1 MIPVTALQL
10 PFHLAIPGARVQLV
24 EQSDGFVMKVY
35 HSGVTHILHAQRQ
48 HVRLFIS
55 LTRAAAFLS
64 RHNIH
69 IFSVATSNATPAAI
83 ESDLVREFAVTTTSI
98 PITISKPGPYP
109 IKNASTI
116 LNHSGS
122 ASDDDLADHFLQ
134 ELEDYKDSL

>member
-10 PFHLAIPGARVQLV
+10 PFHLAIPGVRVQLA
-24 EQSDGFVMKVY
+24 EQPDGFVMKVY
-35 HSGVTHILHAQRQ
+35 HSGITHILHAQRQ

-55 LTRAAAFLS
+55 LNRAAAFLS

-69 IFSVATSNATPAAI
+69 IFSVATSGATHASI
-83 ESDLVREFAVTTTSI
+83 ESDLVREFAVATIPTPPTT
-98 PITISKPGPYP
+98 SKPGPHP
-109 IKNASTI
+109 IKNANAI
-116 LNHSGS
+116 LKNSGS

>member
-24 EQSDGFVMKVY
+24 EHADGFIMKVY
-35 HSGVTHILHAQRQ
+35 HSGITHILHAQRQ

-55 LTRAAAFLS
+55 LNRAAAFLS
-64 RHNIH
+64 RQNIH
-69 IFSVATSNATPAAI
+69 IFSVATSSATPAAI
-83 ESDLVREFAVTTTSI
+83 ESDLVREFTMATTST
-98 PITISKPGPYP
+98 PPTTSKPGPHQ
-109 IKNASTI
+109 IKNANAI
-116 LNHSGS
+116 LKNTAS